1 MRVVVAPA
9 PVNGTLADAL
19 VLAGADVLEPDDDS
33 APDCGVVDLSD
44 EPAAGVR
51 AARDL
56 VAQGVSVLVVLPP
69 DRLPLIESEPWWEDF
84 ATTPIDAVEL
94 RTRLRR
100 MAAGADDEDR
110 LVYEDLMLDTA
121 TYQAELAGSPVDLTY
136 MEYELLKFFVQ
147 HRGRVWSREQL
158 LSRVWGYEY
167 FGGARTVDVHVR
179 RLRAKL
185 GEERAAWI
193 TTVRSVGYRFG

>member
-1 MRVVVAPA
+1 MRVLVNPGPA
-9 PVNGTLADAL
+9 DGPLADAL
-19 VLAGADVLEPDDDS
+19 VLSGAEVLDPDDES
-33 APDCGVVDLSD
+33 APDLGVVDLSE
-44 EPAAGVR
+44 EPAAAVR

-56 VAQGVSVLVVLPP
+56 VAQGIPVLVVLPP

-84 ATTPIDAVEL
+84 ATTPIDPVEL

-100 MAAGADDEDR
+100 MAAGSEDEDR
-110 LVYEDLMLDTA
+110 LVYEDLVLDTA
-121 TYQAELAGSPVDLTY
+121 TYQAELGGSPVDLTY

-185 GEERAAWI
+185 GEERAGWI
-193 TTVRSVGYRFG
+193 TTVRSVGSRFG

>member
-1 MRVVVAPA
+1 MRVLVTPSADGGP
-9 PVNGTLADAL
+9 LADAL
-19 VLAGADVLEPDDDS
+19 VLAGVEVLDPDDDS
-33 APDCGVVDLSD
+33 SPDLGIVDLSD
-44 EPAAGVR
+44 EPATAVR

-56 VAQGVSVLVVLPP
+56 VAQGVPVLVVLPP

-100 MAAGADDEDR
+100 MAAGAEDEDR
-110 LVYEDLMLDTA
+110 LVYEDLVLDTA
-121 TYQAELAGSPVDLTY
+121 TYQAELAGTPVDLTY

-185 GEERAAWI
+185 GEERAGWI

>member
-1 MRVVVAPA
+1 MRVLVNPE
-9 PVNGTLADAL
+9 PVDGPLADAL
-19 VLAGADVLEPDDDS
+19 VLAGVEVLDSDDDS
-33 APDCGVVDLSD
+33 SPDLGIVDLSD
-44 EPAAGVR
+44 EPAAAVR
-51 AARDL
+51 SARDL
-56 VAQGVSVLVVLPP
+56 VAQGIPVLVVLPP

-94 RTRLRR
+94 RTRIRR
-100 MAAGADDEDR
+100 MASGAEDEDR
-110 LVYEDLMLDTA
+110 LVYEDLVLDTA
-121 TYQAELAGSPVDLTY
+121 TYQAELAGTPVDLTY
-136 MEYELLKFFVQ
+136 MEYELLKFFAQ

-185 GEERAAWI
+185 GEERAGWI

>member
-1 MRVVVAPA
+1 MRVLVTPSTVEGP
-9 PVNGTLADAL
+9 LADAL
-19 VLAGADVLEPDDDS
+19 VLAGVEVLEPDDDS
-33 APDCGVVDLSD
+33 SPDLGIVDLST
-44 EPAAGVR
+44 EPASAVR
-51 AARDL
+51 SARDL
-56 VAQGVSVLVVLPP
+56 VAQGVPVLVVLPP

-94 RTRLRR
+94 RTRMRR
-100 MAAGADDEDR
+100 MVAGNQDEDR
-110 LVYEDLMLDTA
+110 LVYEDLVLDTA
-121 TYQAELAGSPVDLTY
+121 TYQAELAGGPVDLTY

-185 GEERAAWI
+185 GEERAGWI